1 MLNHDN
7 PRAVMGGNNPP
18 EATPFEQS
26 KATISDLFAEAKNW
40 CDGDPIASQEQADE
54 VQKLLRLIQ
63 AAEKEAD
70 ERRIAENKPFDDG
83 KAEVQARY
91 APLIANTKS
100 VKGMTVLAVDACKKA
115 LAPWLI
121 KVDAEN
127 RAKAEALRKEAEA
140 KAEAAR
146 EAMRQRDGDL
156 EKAAT
161 AEAAVQEAKQ
171 AEAEARR
178 ADNAK
183 ASARGA
189 GRAVTLR
196 DYYTPEITDATAFA
210 RHVWTVHR
218 SDMEGFLATMAV
230 RIVANGIT
238 SGIPGVTVHHERR
251 PV

>member
-1 MLNHDN
+1 MNAHAMIGHN
-7 PRAVMGGNNPP
+7 QPP
-18 EATPFEQS
+18 ETTPF
-26 KATISDLFAEAKNW
+26 DLSREAIEALFEEAKNW
-40 CDGDPIASQEQADE
+40 CDGEPIATQGQADM
-54 VQKLLRLIQ
+54 VQKLLRDIQ

-70 ERRIAENKPFDDG
+70 DRRVAENKPFDDG

-91 APLIANTKS
+91 APLIANTKT
-100 VKGMTVLAVDACKKA
+100 VKGKTVLAIDACKKA

-140 KAEAAR
+140 KQLVAM

-156 EKAAT
+156 EKSAAAEALVRDAKE
-161 AEAAVQEAKQ
+161 AEAA
-171 AEAEARR
+171 ARK

-183 ASARGA
+183 ASAKGE

-196 DYYTPEITDATAFA
+196 DYYTPEITDATLFA

-218 SDMEGFLATMAV
+218 SDMDTFLATMAAK
-230 RIVANGIT
+230 IVATGIH
-238 SGIPGVTVHHERR
+238 SGIPGVNVHHERK